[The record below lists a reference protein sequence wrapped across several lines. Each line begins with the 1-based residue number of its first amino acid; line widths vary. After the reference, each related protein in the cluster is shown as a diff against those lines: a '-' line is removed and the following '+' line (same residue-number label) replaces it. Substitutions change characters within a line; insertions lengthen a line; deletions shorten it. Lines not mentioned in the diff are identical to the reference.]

1 MKILARTLVFLV
13 LVLPPPIVSIQALAE
28 DSEKNSWLKDLYT
41 QADDV
46 LSTAGDLTKKTWEV
60 GIKVGDQIVSFSS
73 EQLSELLTV
82 VENELSDLESTPDS
96 KVNIEQK
103 FYELRLFVD
112 DLTELK
118 EKEREAP
125 NFALLSKTKKDYRIK
140 MDEVLKELEPILFD
154 GEVMG
159 YSTKIRKA
167 QTQIK
172 VLRSEIFDLKEK
184 KLFAD
189 LDDKDEFDRKITKR
203 VKGVKSLETLIGK
216 LEYDL
221 MKKFHRLGIDL
232 SIEQVRVV
240 TKRVDGDDLAHT
252 LAVFDITRQISS
264 KLAELMENADYDPE
278 YARRYYGIYVVMA
291 EMVLYS
297 QRLYAKRINEIYLVA
312 LNQLERD
319 IQDAISFAEQSISK
333 QKNEANVKILKQNI
347 ESNKFSNE
355 VVDMYR
361 EILLA
366 QEENLKKAM
375 KDSKNNVDVAYS
387 TFDTVT
393 ISSNLVNLIDTTQDE
408 FNKVMNMQIP
418 QIVPFENKILEE
430 RFIDISNTISAD

>member
-125 NFALLSKTKKDYRIK
+125 DFALLSKTKKDYRIK

-172 VLRSEIFDLKEK
+172 VLQSEIFDLKEK

-189 LDDKDEFDRKITKR
+189 LDDKDEFDGKITKR

-297 QRLYAKRINEIYLVA
+297 QRVYAKRINEIYLVA

-319 IQDAISFAEQSISK
+319 IQDAINFAEQSISK

-430 RFIDISNTISAD
+430 RFIDISNRISVD

>member
-172 VLRSEIFDLKEK
+172 VLQSEIFDLKEK

-189 LDDKDEFDRKITKR
+189 LDDKDEFDGKITKR

-297 QRLYAKRINEIYLVA
+297 QRVYAKRINEIYLVA
-312 LNQLERD
+312 LDQLERD

-366 QEENLKKAM
+366 QEKNLKKAM

-430 RFIDISNTISAD
+430 RFVDISNTISAD

>member
-60 GIKVGDQIVSFSS
+60 GIKVGDQIISFSS

-125 NFALLSKTKKDYRIK
+125 NFAVLSKSKKDYRIK

-167 QTQIK
+167 QIQIK

-189 LDDKDEFDRKITKR
+189 LDDKDEFDGKITKR

-297 QRLYAKRINEIYLVA
+297 QRVYAKRINEIYLVA
-312 LNQLERD
+312 LDQLERD
-319 IQDAISFAEQSISK
+319 IQDAINFAEQSISK

-430 RFIDISNTISAD
+430 RFVDISNKISAD

>member
-154 GEVMG
+154 GEVIG
-159 YSTKIRKA
+159 YSKKIRKA

-189 LDDKDEFDRKITKR
+189 LDDKDEFDGKITKR

-297 QRLYAKRINEIYLVA
+297 QRLYVKKINEIYLVA
-312 LNQLERD
+312 LNQLKRD
-319 IQDAISFAEQSISK
+319 IKDAINFAEQSISK

-393 ISSNLVNLIDTTQDE
+393 ISSNLVNLIDFTQEE
-408 FNKVMNMQIP
+408 FNKVMSMQIP
-418 QIVPFENKILEE
+418 QIVPFENKMLEE
-430 RFIDISNTISAD
+430 RFVDISNKISAD

>member
-13 LVLPPPIVSIQALAE
+13 LVLATPIVSIQALAE

-46 LSTAGDLTKKTWEV
+46 LSTAGDLTMKTWEV

-172 VLRSEIFDLKEK
+172 VLQSEIFDLKEK

-189 LDDKDEFDRKITKR
+189 LDDKDEFDGKITKR

-297 QRLYAKRINEIYLVA
+297 QRVYAKRINEIYLVA

-319 IQDAISFAEQSISK
+319 IQDAINFAEQSISK

-430 RFIDISNTISAD
+430 RFVDISNKISVD

>member
-125 NFALLSKTKKDYRIK
+125 DFALLSKTKKDYRIK

-154 GEVMG
+154 GEVIG
-159 YSTKIRKA
+159 YSKKIRKA

-189 LDDKDEFDRKITKR
+189 LDDKDEFDGKINKR
-203 VKGVKSLETLIGK
+203 VKGVKSLETLIGQ

-252 LAVFDITRQISS
+252 LAVFDVTRQISS

-297 QRLYAKRINEIYLVA
+297 QRLYVKKINEIYLVA
-312 LNQLERD
+312 LNQLKRD
-319 IQDAISFAEQSISK
+319 IKDAINFAEQSISK

-430 RFIDISNTISAD
+430 RFIDISNRISVD

>member
-41 QADDV
+41 QADDA
-46 LSTAGDLTKKTWEV
+46 LSTAGELTKKTWEV
-60 GIKVGDQIVSFSS
+60 GIKVGDQIASFSS
-73 EQLSELLTV
+73 EQLSELSTV
-82 VENELSDLESTPDS
+82 VENQLSDLESTSVS
-96 KVNIEQK
+96 KVDIEQK

-125 NFALLSKTKKDYRIK
+125 DFALLSKTKKDYRIK

-167 QTQIK
+167 QIQIK

-189 LDDKDEFDRKITKR
+189 LDDKDEFDGKIDKR

-232 SIEQVRVV
+232 SINQVRVI

-252 LAVFDITRQISS
+252 LAVFDVTRQISS

-297 QRLYAKRINEIYLVA
+297 QRLYVKKINEIYLVA
-312 LNQLERD
+312 LDQLKRD
-319 IQDAISFAEQSISK
+319 IKDAINFAEKSISK

-430 RFIDISNTISAD
+430 RFIDISNRISVD

>member
-172 VLRSEIFDLKEK
+172 VLQSEIFDLKEK

-189 LDDKDEFDRKITKR
+189 LDDKDEFDGKITKR

-297 QRLYAKRINEIYLVA
+297 QRVYAKRINEIYLVA
-312 LNQLERD
+312 LDQLERD
-319 IQDAISFAEQSISK
+319 IQDAINFAEQSISK

-366 QEENLKKAM
+366 QEKNLKKAM

-430 RFIDISNTISAD
+430 RFVDISNTISAD

>member
-172 VLRSEIFDLKEK
+172 VLQSEIFDLKEK

-189 LDDKDEFDRKITKR
+189 LDDKDEFDGKITKR

-297 QRLYAKRINEIYLVA
+297 QRVYAKRINEIYLVA

-319 IQDAISFAEQSISK
+319 IQDAINFAEQSISK

-366 QEENLKKAM
+366 QEKNLKKAM

-430 RFIDISNTISAD
+430 RFVDISNTISAD

>member
-96 KVNIEQK
+96 KIDIEQK

-125 NFALLSKTKKDYRIK
+125 DFALLSKTKKDYRIK

-167 QTQIK
+167 QIQIK

-189 LDDKDEFDRKITKR
+189 SDDQDEFDRKITKR

-252 LAVFDITRQISS
+252 LAVFDVTRQISS

-297 QRLYAKRINEIYLVA
+297 QRLYVKKINEIYLVA
-312 LNQLERD
+312 LNQLKRD
-319 IQDAISFAEQSISK
+319 IKDAINFAEQSISK

-430 RFIDISNTISAD
+430 RFIDISNKISAD

>member
-41 QADDV
+41 QADDA
-46 LSTAGDLTKKTWEV
+46 LSTAGELTKKTWEV
-60 GIKVGDQIVSFSS
+60 GIKVGDQIASFSS
-73 EQLSELLTV
+73 EQLSELSTV
-82 VENELSDLESTPDS
+82 VENQLSNLESTSVS
-96 KVNIEQK
+96 KVDIEQK

-125 NFALLSKTKKDYRIK
+125 DFALLSKTKKDYRIK

-167 QTQIK
+167 QIQIK

-189 LDDKDEFDRKITKR
+189 LDDKDEFDGKIDKR

-232 SIEQVRVV
+232 SINQVRVI

-252 LAVFDITRQISS
+252 LAVFDVTRQISS
-264 KLAELMENADYDPE
+264 TLAELMENADYDPE

-297 QRLYAKRINEIYLVA
+297 QRLYVKKINEIYLVA
-312 LNQLERD
+312 LDQLKRD
-319 IQDAISFAEQSISK
+319 IKDAINFAEKSISK

-430 RFIDISNTISAD
+430 RFIDISNRISVD

>member
-46 LSTAGDLTKKTWEV
+46 LSTAGDLTMKTWEV
-60 GIKVGDQIVSFSS
+60 GIKVGDQIISFSS

-167 QTQIK
+167 QVQIK
-172 VLRSEIFDLKEK
+172 SLRSEIFDLKEK

-189 LDDKDEFDRKITKR
+189 LDDKDEFDGKITKR

-297 QRLYAKRINEIYLVA
+297 QRVYAKRINEIYLVA
-312 LNQLERD
+312 LDQLERD
-319 IQDAISFAEQSISK
+319 IQDAINFAEQSISK

-430 RFIDISNTISAD
+430 RFIDISNRISVD

>member
-13 LVLPPPIVSIQALAE
+13 LVLPPPIVSVQALAE
-28 DSEKNSWLKDLYT
+28 DSEENSWLTDIYT

-46 LSTAGDLTKKTWEV
+46 LSTAGDLTKKTWEA
-60 GIKVGDQIVSFSS
+60 GIKAGGQIVSFSS

-189 LDDKDEFDRKITKR
+189 LDDKDEFDGKITKR

-297 QRLYAKRINEIYLVA
+297 QRVYAKRINEIYLVA
-312 LNQLERD
+312 LDQLERD
-319 IQDAISFAEQSISK
+319 IQDAINFAEQSISK

-361 EILLA
+361 EILQA

-430 RFIDISNTISAD
+430 RFIDISNRISVD

>member
-125 NFALLSKTKKDYRIK
+125 NFALLSKSKKDYRIK

-297 QRLYAKRINEIYLVA
+297 QRVYAKRINEIYLVA

-430 RFIDISNTISAD
+430 RFVDISNKISAD

>member
-1 MKILARTLVFLV
+1 M
-13 LVLPPPIVSIQALAE
+13 
-28 DSEKNSWLKDLYT
+28 
-41 QADDV
+41 
-46 LSTAGDLTKKTWEV
+46 
-60 GIKVGDQIVSFSS
+60 
-73 EQLSELLTV
+73 
-82 VENELSDLESTPDS
+82 
-96 KVNIEQK
+96 
-103 FYELRLFVD
+103 
-112 DLTELK
+112 
-118 EKEREAP
+118 
-125 NFALLSKTKKDYRIK
+125 
-140 MDEVLKELEPILFD
+140 
-154 GEVMG
+154 
-159 YSTKIRKA
+159 
-167 QTQIK
+167 
-172 VLRSEIFDLKEK
+172 
-184 KLFAD
+184 
-189 LDDKDEFDRKITKR
+189 
-203 VKGVKSLETLIGK
+203 KGVKSLETLIGQ

-252 LAVFDITRQISS
+252 LAVFDVTKQISS

-297 QRLYAKRINEIYLVA
+297 QRVYAKRINEIYLVA

-319 IQDAISFAEQSISK
+319 IQDAINFAEQSISK

-430 RFIDISNTISAD
+430 RFIDISNKISAD

>member
-46 LSTAGDLTKKTWEV
+46 LSTAGDLTMKTWEV

-125 NFALLSKTKKDYRIK
+125 DFALLSKTKKDYRIK

-172 VLRSEIFDLKEK
+172 VLQSEIFDLKEK

-189 LDDKDEFDRKITKR
+189 LDDKDEFDGKITKR

-297 QRLYAKRINEIYLVA
+297 QRVYAKRINEIYLVA
-312 LNQLERD
+312 LDQLERD
-319 IQDAISFAEQSISK
+319 IQDAINFAEQSISK

-430 RFIDISNTISAD
+430 RFVDISNKISVD

>member
-172 VLRSEIFDLKEK
+172 VLQSEIFDLKEK

-189 LDDKDEFDRKITKR
+189 LD
-203 VKGVKSLETLIGK
+203 
-216 LEYDL
+216 
-221 MKKFHRLGIDL
+221 
-232 SIEQVRVV
+232 
-240 TKRVDGDDLAHT
+240 
-252 LAVFDITRQISS
+252 
-264 KLAELMENADYDPE
+264 
-278 YARRYYGIYVVMA
+278 
-291 EMVLYS
+291 
-297 QRLYAKRINEIYLVA
+297 
-312 LNQLERD
+312 
-319 IQDAISFAEQSISK
+319 
-333 QKNEANVKILKQNI
+333 
-347 ESNKFSNE
+347 
-355 VVDMYR
+355 
-361 EILLA
+361 
-366 QEENLKKAM
+366 
-375 KDSKNNVDVAYS
+375 
-387 TFDTVT
+387 
-393 ISSNLVNLIDTTQDE
+393 
-408 FNKVMNMQIP
+408 
-418 QIVPFENKILEE
+418 
-430 RFIDISNTISAD
+430 